1 MDKTDIKYMLRESLV
16 ALSEDKEKKGKK
28 KNKDSKKGEK
38 EVQYADVTNFL
49 DDHPTISKVGA
60 FREAGFSEKEIYNRL
75 PYKKLE
81 KDENEMGGTYSFDK
95 DEVDKLRTVL
105 TKYPGGGK
113 LK

>member
-1 MDKTDIKYMLRESLV
+1 MDKNDIKNMLRESLV
-16 ALSEDKEKKGKK
+16 ALSEDKEKKDKEKK
-28 KNKDSKKGEK
+28 KDSKKDEK

-49 DDHPTISKVGA
+49 DNHPTISKVGA
-60 FREAGFSEKEIYNRL
+60 FREAGFSEKDIYNRVV
-75 PYKKLE
+75 YKKLE
-81 KDENEMGGTYSFDK
+81 KDENEMGGIYSFDK